1 MSSPEKVIEAIR
13 NSFIGASQVY
23 TNGSC
28 IMFYFFLKTIYPKAL
43 PYWSKEERHM
53 ITKIGN
59 KYYDINGV
67 VTNTAGYELDS
78 EKYSS
83 FPIAV
88 AFPERR
94 EKRVRYAN
102 AKRMY

>member
-1 MSSPEKVIEAIR
+1 MKSPDSIIEKIR

-28 IMFYFFLKTIYPKAL
+28 IMFYFILKEIYPNAR
-43 PYWSKEERHM
+43 PYWSKENRHM

-67 VTNTAGYELDS
+67 VSNVKGYELDTD
-78 EKYSS
+78 EYSS

-88 AFPERR
+88 AFPQGK

-102 AKRMY
+102 TKKMF